1 MDRVKA
7 YIKIVRQVL
16 QDYYQLYQTIE
27 DAKTVSII
35 DPSTHHYQIL
45 QTGWDSQHR
54 RIYTILHLSIQN
66 EKVYIHNDPTEEG
79 IANILVQQGI
89 PPSDIILEYQ
99 PPTLRSYTPFA
110 TT

>member
-1 MDRVKA
+1 LGFKYNQWERKLYLAVPSDIYHSEFHKP
-7 YIKIVRQVL
+7 L
-16 QDYYQLYQTIE
+16 FQDSVQTYH
-27 DAKTVSII
+27 V
-35 DPSTHHYQIL
+35 
-45 QTGWDSQHR
+45 
-54 RIYTILHLSIQN
+54 N
-66 EKVYIHNDPTEEG
+66 IHNDPTEEG